1 MCGDV
6 FDHMGLLSERSV
18 ANVASERFLT
28 SMDLQMLLEVEPFAV
43 DE

>member
-1 MCGDV
+1 MRSDV
-6 FDHMGLLSERSV
+6 FNHMGLLSEGPI

-28 SMDLQMLLEVEPFAV
+28 SMDLQMLLEIEPFAV